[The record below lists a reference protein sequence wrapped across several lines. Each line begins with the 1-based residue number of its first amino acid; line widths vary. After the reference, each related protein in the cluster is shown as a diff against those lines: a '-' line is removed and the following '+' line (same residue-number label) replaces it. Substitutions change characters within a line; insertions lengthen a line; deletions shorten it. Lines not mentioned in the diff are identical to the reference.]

1 MFSLCCHTVSSSW
14 YACLCFLIEYAAEIM
29 SQLYA
34 DRAFCCAFNFR
45 TTGIWCLFMYEKALF
60 IYSTFH
66 VCWLECLHTLS
77 DRLNAITAFR
87 VWKLWMLVT
96 IWQVVSVSPFF
107 VYTRYRKVRLN
118 ALCTCCHKQ
127 SIWAECEWN
136 IWSPLLSISVPPAPL
151 PPSPNPPYFAMPTH
165 HFTPSHLWMP
175 VFGPLISD
183 FRSAHMIWPQH
194 CLPACWIL
202 LNFINKLLQLV
213 DISYQHCIEYHSRSG
228 FNTLVIWFMGKR
240 RNPNRIVLWCHSIL

>member
-45 TTGIWCLFMYEKALF
+45 TTGIWCLFMYEYTLF

-96 IWQVVSVSPFF
+96 IWQVVSVCTYLFIQDIEKFVWMLSAHAATSRAYEQSVSEISGHHYCLFLLPPLRCLQVPIHHILPCPLTTSPH
-107 VYTRYRKVRLN
+107 L
-118 ALCTCCHKQ
+118 TC
-127 SIWAECEWN
+127 ECLFLGHLSRISAPL
-136 IWSPLLSISVPPAPL
+136 IWSGHNTVCQRAE
-151 PPSPNPPYFAMPTH
+151 YY
-165 HFTPSHLWMP
+165 
-175 VFGPLISD
+175 LIS
-183 FRSAHMIWPQH
+183 
-194 CLPACWIL
+194 L
-202 LNFINKLLQLV
+202 INYF
-213 DISYQHCIEYHSRSG
+213 S
-228 FNTLVIWFMGKR
+228 
-240 RNPNRIVLWCHSIL
+240 

>member
-29 SQLYA
+29 SQLYT

-96 IWQVVSVSPFF
+96 IWQVVSV
-107 VYTRYRKVRLN
+107 
-118 ALCTCCHKQ
+118 CTFLFIQDIEKFGWMLSAHAATSRAYEQ
-127 SIWAECEWN
+127 SVSE
-136 IWSPLLSISVPPAPL
+136 ISGHHYCLFLL
-151 PPSPNPPYFAMPTH
+151 PPLRCLQVPIH
-165 HFTPSHLWMP
+165 HILPCPLTTTPSHLWMP